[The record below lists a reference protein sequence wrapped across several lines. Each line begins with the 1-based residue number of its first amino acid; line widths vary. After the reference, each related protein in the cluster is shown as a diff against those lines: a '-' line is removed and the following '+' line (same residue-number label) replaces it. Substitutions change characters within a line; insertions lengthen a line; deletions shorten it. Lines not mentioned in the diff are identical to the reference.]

1 MIEVKII
8 WKNMAKKL
16 RRGVAKN
23 LLENS
28 IESVVTAVEIYNK
41 PKAQFKIQSYIA
53 LMIIGWTKALH
64 SYFHSENIKY
74 YYKDKKTK
82 KFVKVDGEN
91 KSWDITECIKHY
103 KYFDKGVKANLE
115 FFIQLRNKVEHRD
128 LTDSDLEMITI
139 GECQSLL
146 YNYETFVISN
156 FGEEYSINESLR
168 FALQFS
174 TLKTD
179 EQIRSQK
186 RQLSKEVLDIKNFI
200 EKFRTSLD
208 DDVFNSQSYSI
219 KFLIVPKVSN
229 NKKGDLAID
238 FVKADDLSTEDY
250 DKITAIIKDK
260 KVIKEAVNVK
270 RYKPKKVIDVLR
282 RYFKLSNEDKF
293 SPSYHHSKLCDY
305 YEVKPIGNFDNPFDT
320 KSEYCLY
327 DDTHNDYVYTS
338 EWIRFLKNELSPNPL
353 EKFKEIKKELE
364 L

>member
-1 MIEVKII
+1 
-8 WKNMAKKL
+8 MAKKL

-28 IESVVTAVEIYNK
+28 IESIITAVEIYNK
-41 PKAQFKIQSYIA
+41 PKAHFKIQSYIA
-53 LMIIGWTKALH
+53 LMIIGWTKAFH

-74 YYKDKKTK
+74 YYKDKKG
-82 KFVKVDGEN
+82 KFIKLSGDN
-91 KSWDITECIKHY
+91 KSWDITECIKQY
-103 KYFDKGVKANLE
+103 KDMNKGIKANLE

-146 YNYETFVISN
+146 YNYETFIITH

-174 TLKTD
+174 TLRTN
-179 EQIRSQK
+179 EQMTSQK

-200 EKFRTSLD
+200 EKYRVSLD
-208 DDVFNSQSYSI
+208 DDVFNSQSYSM
-219 KFLIVPKVSN
+219 KFLIVPKISN

-270 RYKPKKVIDVLR
+270 RYKPKKVIEVLR
-282 RYFKLSNEDKF
+282 RYFRLNDNDKF
-293 SPSYHHSKLCDY
+293 SPSYHHSKLCEFY
-305 YEVKPIGNFDNPFDT
+305 NVKPIGETDNPFDT
-320 KSEYCLY
+320 KSEFCLY

-338 EWIRFLKNELSPNPL
+338 EWIRFLKDELSPNPL
-353 EKFKEIKKELE
+353 EKFKQIKKELG